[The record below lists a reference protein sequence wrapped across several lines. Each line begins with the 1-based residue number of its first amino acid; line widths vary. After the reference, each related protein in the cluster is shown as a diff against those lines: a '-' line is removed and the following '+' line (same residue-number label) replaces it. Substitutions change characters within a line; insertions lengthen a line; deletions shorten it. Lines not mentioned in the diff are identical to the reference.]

1 MNRTS
6 ELRTRVK
13 TELERTYG
21 PAASPEPTQH
31 HLNPIARLLRIA
43 ASPVLLICL
52 AIAAS
57 ILGHG
62 QVAFGYLIAVSLLS
76 GGVSVLRR
84 LEVLGE
90 SFGDRRSW
98 FTIALGIGLTLAL
111 AVVVLYPAYAPVAAV
126 IALLIFWRWVHP
138 LVMTLQH
145 SLHPDLDDPARL

>member
-1 MNRTS
+1 MDKTR

-13 TELERTYG
+13 IELERTYG
-21 PAASPEPTQH
+21 PAATPTPTLQR
-31 HLNPIARLLRIA
+31 LNPVARLLRIA
-43 ASPVLLICL
+43 GSPVLLVGL
-52 AIAAS
+52 AIVAA
-57 ILGHG
+57 ILGYG
-62 QVAFGYLIAVSLLS
+62 RVAFGYLIAVSLLG

-84 LEVLGE
+84 LGVLGE
-90 SFGDRRSW
+90 TFGPRRPW

-111 AVVVLYPAYAPVAAV
+111 AVVVLYPAYAPVAGA